1 MYPKKDYFFIRFR
14 RNDPQYRRTAER
26 KNNKPTNNVAIL
38 LGFYYILN
46 ISSRILLPS
55 DGPNE
60 DESCNKI
67 CIRKVK
73 PYKTRGR
80 SCVAVLS

>member
-1 MYPKKDYFFIRFR
+1 MYPKKDYFLFVFVETTHNIDGPPGERI
-14 RNDPQYRRTAER
+14 TA
-26 KNNKPTNNVAIL
+26 TNNVAIL
-38 LGFYYILN
+38 LGFYCILN
-46 ISSRILLPS
+46 ISSRILLAT

-73 PYKTRGR
+73 PYKTCGR